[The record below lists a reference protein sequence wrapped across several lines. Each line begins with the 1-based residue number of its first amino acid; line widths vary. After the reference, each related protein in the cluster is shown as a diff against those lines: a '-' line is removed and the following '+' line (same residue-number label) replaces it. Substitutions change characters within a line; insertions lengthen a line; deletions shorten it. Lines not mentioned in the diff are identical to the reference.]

1 VQPTRYTIMV
11 RGVLSAGF
19 ATALPGI
26 LMVPGEDQTRI
37 ETEPLDQS
45 QLHGLLDRLRNLA
58 IELVS
63 VQETPADGADD

>member
-1 VQPTRYTIMV
+1 MV

-26 LMVPGEDQTRI
+26 LMVPDEDQTRI

>member
-1 VQPTRYTIMV
+1 MQPMRYTIMV

-58 IELVS
+58 VELVS
-63 VQETPADGADD
+63 VQETPDDGADD

>member
-1 VQPTRYTIMV
+1 MQPTRYTIMV